1 MAKRGRHKKGG
12 RVTPKGTRPP
22 GTRSRRHDDPGDP
35 FGPPGPPGGGEP
47 DLADDIRDALRSGEP
62 VALLSLASTLVA
74 VADPRERNPFEPDR
88 RPELPPLSDLVRSFI
103 EVEGVETSA
112 LIAAIAPLITDEVL
126 RQAVERELARRADRL
141 PRWLVELGSAEFDG
155 AVEMGHVLGDGENV
169 MVGVRLAEGH
179 ALSIVAYVDHNL
191 GTAVKDAFVVPEP
204 LDELTALMR
213 ERATDPDTTWHDLD
227 PADARARIEAAVE
240 RGAMTVPA
248 FETDTWPMCRP
259 IVEWVAQLLPEGGTG
274 YERPEWS
281 EADTQALADRF
292 FASEFGGPLD
302 DVDHRDLLNSLLW
315 FGTDY
320 GPGDPLRW
328 SPSAVEIFL
337 VDWVPRKVMADRAF
351 LAPMPDLLRAF
362 VRFAHAERDISALL
376 TEDTLGAVDDFEAD
390 YLRAIGAAGSG
401 GLGGLGAAGSGG
413 PGGLGA
419 AGSGGL
425 GGPGGLDPV
434 RLLGALGGLDSE
446 EVDLE
451 EIGAAI
457 MSTFADRIG
466 GAEVLHSLDDRPLP
480 DEAFD
485 WSGIAE
491 DIAPRVAE
499 VLRLCDDCCDTLL
512 DTEYRTACRRL
523 LARIARG
530 GPEVFRR
537 KGRADTAAAAICWTI
552 GRENELFGG
561 DEGIYAKDVVGH
573 FGLTGSVSQRSGT
586 LLRAAGLTNA
596 AGAPS
601 PASADLLV
609 STERRNLIDARDRFA
624 EITSL
629 LSELPSAPPGDAPLG
644 SPLGA
649 PSRPVPSRPAS
660 ADRRPGPAGD
670 ATIHRLKVTLE
681 GLRPPVWRRLEVASD
696 TSLAALHD
704 ILQASFDWDGSHLH
718 EFVIDGRRYGVDDPF
733 GFEFGV
739 DDPMAAEDAVTLAE
753 VAPEGARF
761 TYTYD
766 FGDDWRH
773 RIAVEAVEAPS
784 PGTDYPTCVT
794 GRMPA
799 PPEDVGGP
807 PGYEHLLVVLADPT
821 HPDHEEL
828 SEWVDGPI
836 DPAAFDAAEINRQLR
851 ALSPTRR
858 PGRR

>member
-22 GTRSRRHDDPGDP
+22 GTASRHDDPEGP

-47 DLADDIRDALRSGEP
+47 DLAGNIREALGSGEP
-62 VALLSLASTLVA
+62 LALLSLASTLVA
-74 VADPRERNPFEPDR
+74 VADPRERNPFAPDR

-103 EVEGVETSA
+103 EVEVLETSA
-112 LIAAIAPLITDEVL
+112 LIAAIAPLITDDVL
-126 RQAVERELARRADRL
+126 RRAVERELARRADHL
-141 PRWLVELGSAEFDG
+141 PGWLSALGAAEVDG
-155 AVEMGHVLGDGENV
+155 AVAMGHVLGDGENV

-204 LDELTALMR
+204 LDEVITLMR
-213 ERATDPDTTWHDLD
+213 ERATDPDATWHDLD
-227 PADARARIEAAVE
+227 PAEARARIEAAVE

-259 IVEWVAQLLPEGGTG
+259 IVEWVARLLPEGGTG

-292 FASEFGGPLD
+292 FTSAFGAPLD
-302 DVDHRDLLNSLLW
+302 DADRRDLLNSLLW

-328 SPSAVEIFL
+328 SPNAVEIFL

-362 VRFAHAERDISALL
+362 VRFAHAERGISALL

-390 YLRAIGAAGSG
+390 YLRAIGAGSG
-401 GLGGLGAAGSGG
+401 GLGGLGAAGF
-413 PGGLGA
+413 GGLG
-419 AGSGGL
+419 GP

-434 RLLGALGGLDSE
+434 RLPGALVGLDPE
-446 EVDLE
+446 EVDLA

-457 MSTFADRIG
+457 MSSFADRVG
-466 GAEVLHSLDDRPLP
+466 GAEVLRSLDDRPLP
-480 DEAFD
+480 DEAFA
-485 WSGIAE
+485 WAGIDE
-491 DIAPRVAE
+491 DIAPRVDE

-552 GRENELFGG
+552 GRENDLFGG

-601 PASADLLV
+601 PGSADLLV
-609 STERRNLIDARDRFA
+609 STERRNLLDARDRFA

-644 SPLGA
+644 SPLGV

-660 ADRRPGPAGD
+660 ADRPPGPAGD

-718 EFVIDGRRYGVDDPF
+718 DFVIDGRRYGVDEPF

-739 DDPMAAEDAVTLAE
+739 DDPMAAEDAVTLAD

-773 RIAVEAVEAPS
+773 RIVVEAISPPS
-784 PGTDYPTCVT
+784 PGNDYPTCVT

-807 PGYEHLLVVLADPT
+807 PGYEHLLVVLADPQ

-836 DPAAFDAAEINRQLR
+836 DPAAFDAAAVNRELQD
-851 ALSPTRR
+851 LSPARQPRR
-858 PGRR
+858 R